1 MRPLNQHLYA
11 FGPFRLD
18 TRERMLLREGEYVPL
33 TPKALE
39 TLMVLVERGGR
50 IVEKEELLRQVWPD
64 TFVEDVTVAKN
75 VSTLRKTLGESEQHR
90 YIETIPKRGYRFVA
104 ELRVLDA
111 EEAPGVTNPGGK
123 DLGLT
128 LPEQGQPGSPER
140 RAARRVG
147 RAGWLAAS
155 LLVLAAVAL
164 ALWISTSVRRS
175 GSAVLS
181 GKTIPLTSFAGH
193 QNQVAFSP
201 SGNQIAFVQDSSQDD
216 SLHIQVKSI
225 GSETLLATDPW
236 RFGRFQAGMVARWPD
251 DFIPARIAHR
261 SCLVRDSGAGR
272 SGAQDYGRFPL
283 FRPGKR
289 QQSVLRP

>member
-104 ELRVLDA
+104 ELLDP
-111 EEAPGVTNPGGK
+111 EGAPGVTNQGGK

-128 LPEQGQPGSPER
+128 LAEHGEPESPER
-140 RAARRVG
+140 KLG
-147 RAGWLAAS
+147 G
-155 LLVLAAVAL
+155 
-164 ALWISTSVRRS
+164 
-175 GSAVLS
+175 G
-181 GKTIPLTSFAGH
+181 
-193 QNQVAFSP
+193 
-201 SGNQIAFVQDSSQDD
+201 
-216 SLHIQVKSI
+216 
-225 GSETLLATDPW
+225 
-236 RFGRFQAGMVARWPD
+236 
-251 DFIPARIAHR
+251 
-261 SCLVRDSGAGR
+261 
-272 SGAQDYGRFPL
+272 
-283 FRPGKR
+283 
-289 QQSVLRP
+289 